1 MNRGGARRLLQRLA
15 QLLLKAY
22 MAQPKMSLAVLIV
35 TDPFEESSEDA
46 LAISSALADAG
57 NLVLGVRAG
66 DASLPEA
73 MARLKPDVVVVKT
86 DSAVRD
92 VLEHIVMATRDAR
105 RPVVMFTEDAD
116 RPTMRSALGAGVSAY
131 VVKGLQP
138 ARVQAVIDVAMERF
152 ASEQALRAELSAA
165 KGELADRKTIDRAK
179 RLLMNKKGMGEP
191 EAHRLLQDLA
201 MKKGLRLR
209 DAAEWVIEADSLFG

>member
-1 MNRGGARRLLQRLA
+1 MARD
-15 QLLLKAY
+15 
-22 MAQPKMSLAVLIV
+22 SVTLAVLIV
-35 TDPFEESSEDA
+35 TDPFEQTSEDA

-57 NLVLGVRAG
+57 HLVLGVRAG

-105 RPVVMFTEDAD
+105 RPIVMFTDDGD

-131 VVKGLQP
+131 VVKGLRP
-138 ARVQAVIDVAMERF
+138 ERVHAVIDVAMERF
-152 ASEQALRAELSAA
+152 ATEQALRSELSAA
-165 KGELADRKTIDRAK
+165 KSELADRKTIDRAK
-179 RLLMNKKGMGEP
+179 RLLISKKGMSEP
-191 EAHRLLQDLA
+191 EAHRMLQDMA

-209 DAAEWVIEADSLFG
+209 DAAERVIEAVSLFG